1 MKNKTTKAILTILFT
16 GITIGLIIAPSS
28 PALIMIMGVRASNT
42 LITLLSIISG
52 GVALVNG
59 ALLTTGIVKERALTA
74 ERQMSISTEKEVT
87 ENYALDAGDA
97 FNTRKKLIQ
106 IEQNSPGYSSLMS
119 KCLSQ
124 MDRIDELQRRQKELI
139 VSNSAAYLNDTENTL
154 NQVER
159 EICLNFRGIVN
170 QCIVSGDDGDELNLD
185 MDKVNSSLERN
196 NELLTQSKE
205 LLKVSADWIDEY
217 NNHGKSDR
225 SLLESWIKTIR
236 DTINKEE
243 T

>member
-1 MKNKTTKAILTILFT
+1 MKNKTTKAILIVLFT
-16 GITIGLIIAPSS
+16 GITIGLVIAPSS

-52 GVALVNG
+52 GVALING

-74 ERQMSISTEKEVT
+74 KKQMSISTEKEVT

-106 IEQNSPGYSSLMS
+106 IETSSPGYSSLME
-119 KCLSQ
+119 KCLAQ
-124 MDRIDELQRRQKELI
+124 MDRIDELQKRQKELI

-154 NQVER
+154 DQVER

-185 MDKVNSSLERN
+185 MDKVNSSLEKN

-217 NNHGKSDR
+217 NNKGESDR
-225 SLLESWIKTIR
+225 SLLESWITTIKN
-236 DTINKEE
+236 TINKE
-243 T
+243 